1 MFSLGKEFFHK
12 MISVREV
19 LDRVQIN
26 MPFRMLYDTYLPM
39 VLAERINPEIG
50 LDCFA
55 LDRFEKD
62 DFLRIAGEL
71 RNAGLS
77 ITFHA
82 PFYDLRPGAMDPK
95 IRQVTIDRLKQVF
108 DLVPYFSP
116 LSIVCHASFD
126 SKYYVTHED
135 LWLEN
140 STNTW
145 QYFADM
151 AAEMNTTI
159 ALENVYEKDPV
170 MLSRLFDALRES
182 DGIRF
187 CFDTGHF
194 NAFSTAALDDWT
206 GSLGSRLFEVHMHDN
221 SGSSDEHVPVGDG
234 SFSFI
239 QLFEFLSDRRMRPII
254 TCEPHT
260 EENLWRTVKSIR
272 DLQLLE
278 YLE

>member
-1 MFSLGKEFFHK
+1 

-19 LDRVQIN
+19 LDKVQIN

-39 VLAERINPEIG
+39 ILAERINPEIG
-50 LDCFA
+50 FDCFA

-62 DFLRIAGEL
+62 DFRRVADDL

-116 LSIVCHASFD
+116 SSIVCHAAFD
-126 SKYYVTHED
+126 SKYYVTHEE

-140 STNTW
+140 SADTW
-145 QYFADM
+145 KYFA
-151 AAEMNTTI
+151 AIAVEMNTTVV
-159 ALENVYEKDPV
+159 LENVYEKDPV
-170 MLSRLFDALRES
+170 MLCRLFDMLHES
-182 DGIRF
+182 DGIYF

-194 NAFSTAALDDWT
+194 NAFSTATLHDWT
-206 GSLGSRLFEVHMHDN
+206 DSLGRRIFEVHMHDN
-221 SGSSDEHVPVGDG
+221 SGSSDEHSPVGEG
-234 SFSFI
+234 SFSFL
-239 QLFEFLSDRRMRPII
+239 QLFEFLRESCLRPII

-260 EENLWRTVKSIR
+260 EENLWRTVKSIS